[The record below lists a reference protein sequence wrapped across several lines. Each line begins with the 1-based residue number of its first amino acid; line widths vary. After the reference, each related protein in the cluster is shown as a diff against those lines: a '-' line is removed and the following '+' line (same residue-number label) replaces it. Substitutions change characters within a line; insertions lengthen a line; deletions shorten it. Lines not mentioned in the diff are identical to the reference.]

1 MMYNRLY
8 QYLIENKIL
17 YSKQF
22 GFQTGYLTDYAI
34 VHLVDKI
41 RQSFEY
47 NKYTRGAFIDLSKAF
62 DAVDH

>member
-34 VHLVDKI
+34 VHLVDQI
-41 RQSFEY
+41 PESFEY
-47 NKYTRGAFIDLSKAF
+47 NKYTRSAFINLSKAF